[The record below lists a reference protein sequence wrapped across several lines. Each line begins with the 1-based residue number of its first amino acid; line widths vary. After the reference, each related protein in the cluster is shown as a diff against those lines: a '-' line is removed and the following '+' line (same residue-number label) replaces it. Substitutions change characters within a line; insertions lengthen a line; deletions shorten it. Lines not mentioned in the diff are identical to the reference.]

1 MFPAG
6 HAQINLSRSRTQIH
20 HISGVLFGNI
30 YPHFVYINVLSVLE
44 HKDNY
49 VTRFVSRYGCQ
60 IDITVVMC
68 QIKAH
73 KMADNKCTVQVIYK
87 FQFKFLIN

>member
-1 MFPAG
+1 M
-6 HAQINLSRSRTQIH
+6 QKRTSSLSRSMTQIH
-20 HISGVLFGNI
+20 HNAGVLFGNM
-30 YPHFVYINVLSVLE
+30 YHHFVYINVLSVLE

-49 VTRFVSRYGCQ
+49 VTRFVSRYWCQ

-68 QIKAH
+68 QIKVH

-87 FQFKFLIN
+87 FQLKFLIN